1 MKTLQVLALAA
12 LCSIF
17 TSCHHT
23 ADTTESAKT
32 EKVYNVAVILDGTD
46 RLQNSNAISLISTA
60 ELTDLAR
67 KIAENGT
74 GSLFVSYVD
83 RDCSNNYFALFEMN
97 QQKPQA
103 PGKKKEYIMQSTYD
117 KEVQEYQMAEIEYQK
132 IVTDA
137 LEAFSDNC
145 ERVTK
150 AAYSDQTASE
160 KQGSD
165 VFGAVNKALKAIAAN
180 ESAQFSHIVLVS
192 DCVHNAPTEKL
203 AEIPP
208 SVELI
213 AVNTSEGGSLE
224 GLISKQLITF
234 SQLINY
240 LFNL

>member
-1 MKTLQVLALAA
+1 MKTLQILALVA

-17 TSCHHT
+17 VSCHT
-23 ADTTESAKT
+23 ATDTTESAQT

-46 RLQNSNAISLISTA
+46 RIQNSSAISQVSTA
-60 ELTDLAR
+60 ELTDLAQ

-83 RDCSNNYFALFEMN
+83 RDCSNNHFALFEMN
-97 QQKPQA
+97 QQKPRA
-103 PGKKKEYIMQSTYD
+103 PGKKKEYIMQSSYD

-132 IVTDA
+132 RLTDA
-137 LEAFSDNC
+137 LEDFSHNC

-180 ESAQFSHIVLVS
+180 GNAEFSHIILVS
-192 DCVHNAPTEKL
+192 DCVHNAQTEKL
-203 AEIPP
+203 AEIPQ
-208 SVELI
+208 SVEVI

-234 SQLINY
+234 SQVINY
-240 LFNL
+240 LF